1 MTCHVSDGSLQ
12 LYSYTCETLE
22 PAQEMEGDKK
32 PPSSSKFSQ
41 FGNQKSL

>member
-1 MTCHVSDGSLQ
+1 MSLMVP
-12 LYSYTCETLE
+12 YSCIATCETLE
-22 PAQEMEGDKK
+22 PAQEIEGDKK